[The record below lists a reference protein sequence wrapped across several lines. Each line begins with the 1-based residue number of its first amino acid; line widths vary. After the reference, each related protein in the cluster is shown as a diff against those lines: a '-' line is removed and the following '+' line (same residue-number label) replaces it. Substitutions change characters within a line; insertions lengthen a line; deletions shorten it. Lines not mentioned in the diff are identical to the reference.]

1 MLQERLGVQD
11 KPAVVRRVRPGYGR
25 EVHPKEIV
33 RVLER
38 AAQDNQFIAQLTDR
52 GDKALQSYDLSW
64 QEKAAL
70 LSGDIRWIETRLGR
84 LGARLRT
91 WLGCR
96 LEQERW

>member
-1 MLQERLGVQD
+1 MLPEEVLVQD
-11 KPAVVRRVRPGYGR
+11 KPAAVLRFRPGYGR
-25 EVHPKEIV
+25 DIHRKEIL

-38 AAQDNQFIAQLTDR
+38 AAQDNHFIAQLTDR
-52 GDKALQSYDLSW
+52 GHEALRSYNLSW

-70 LSGDIRWIETRLGR
+70 LSGDIRWIEARVGKLSP
-84 LGARLRT
+84 RLRT